1 MRHEQ
6 DLIVIGAGPA
16 GISAAITASR
26 HGLKVTL
33 IDDSSIAGGQI
44 YRATPKEWTRNASTP
59 GDQDLDDGNV
69 LRDLL
74 SKSNVVHL
82 TNHVVWAVAP
92 GFEVRAVSDTKEIK
106 LSAKQLIICSG
117 VTERILPFPGWT
129 TPGVIGLAAST
140 NLLKS
145 QQILPGENPVIA
157 GSGPL
162 LYAVADAIIVAGG
175 KPAAIADLG
184 SLVDWIV
191 SLPKLLTAPA
201 LLFRG
206 LLWRAR
212 IFKARIPVLHRHH
225 VARVHGEDQV
235 ETIELMPIN
244 ANGTPLLKKKSI
256 KFKSTSLIVGHGLI
270 PSVEISRLLKA
281 KHLYRAKRGGWI
293 PEIDAFQRTKISG
306 LYVAGDCGG
315 ISGAKTAALS
325 GTIAGLRASF
335 DSDMISQK
343 TFQDL
348 YHLTERKKNKAERFG
363 KQMGKLMSIRSGLLE
378 GLTPDT
384 IVCRC
389 EDITYGQI
397 MGAIKAGAADCNEV
411 KAWTRAGMGP
421 CQGRTCGETIAE
433 ILSRQV
439 GDRDKAGFFTAR
451 VPLRPCTIDALAPI
465 CSYDEIWNSDVAK
478 VATAILPAENTKYK
492 NHQK

>member
-225 VARVHGEDQV
+225 VARVHGDDQV

-293 PEIDAFQRTKISG
+293 PEIDAFQRTSISG

-315 ISGAKTAALS
+315 ITGAKTAALS

>member
-225 VARVHGEDQV
+225 VACVHGDDQV

-293 PEIDAFQRTKISG
+293 PEIDAFQRTSISG

>member
-33 IDDSSIAGGQI
+33 IDDAPIAGGQI
-44 YRATPKEWTRNASTP
+44 YRATPKEWTPNASTP
-59 GDQDLDDGNV
+59 DDQDLDDGNV

-74 SKSNVVHL
+74 TKSNVVHL

-225 VARVHGEDQV
+225 VARVHGDDQV

-293 PEIDAFQRTKISG
+293 PEIDAFQRTSISG

>member
-145 QQILPGENPVIA
+145 QQILPEKNPVIA

-184 SLVDWIV
+184 SLADWII
-191 SLPKLLTAPA
+191 SLPKLLTAPT

-225 VARVHGEDQV
+225 VARVYGDDQV

-256 KFKSTSLIVGHGLI
+256 KFKSASLIVGHGLI

-293 PEIDAFQRTKISG
+293 PEIDAFQRTSISG

-492 NHQK
+492 THQK

>member
-1 MRHEQ
+1 MSHQQ

-33 IDDSSIAGGQI
+33 IDDAPIAGGQI
-44 YRATPKEWTRNASTP
+44 YRATPNEWTPNAS
-59 GDQDLDDGNV
+59 GSSDQDLDDGNS

-74 SKSNVVHL
+74 SKSNVKHL
-82 TNHVVWAVAP
+82 PNHLVWAVAP
-92 GFEVRAVSDTKEIK
+92 GFEIRTVSDSKEIK
-106 LSAKQLIICSG
+106 LSAKTLVVCSG

-140 NLLKS
+140 ILLKS
-145 QQILPGENPVIA
+145 QQILPGKEPVIA

-162 LYAVADAIIVAGG
+162 LYAVANAIIVAGG

-184 SLVDWIV
+184 SLFDWFV
-191 SLPKLLTAPA
+191 SIPKLLTAPA
-201 LLFRG
+201 LLIRG
-206 LLWRAR
+206 LVWRAR

-225 VARVHGEDQV
+225 VTRVDGDGQV
-235 ETIELMPIN
+235 ETIELTPID
-244 ANGTPLLKKKSI
+244 ANGTPLPKKKNT
-256 KFKSTSLIVGHGLI
+256 KFKSNTLIVGHGLI
-270 PSVEISRLLKA
+270 PSLEITRLLKA
-281 KHLYRAKRGGWI
+281 KHLFNAERGGWT
-293 PEIDAFQRTKISG
+293 PDIDAFQRTSIPG

-335 DSDMISQK
+335 DSDMITEK
-343 TFQDL
+343 VFHDL
-348 YHLTERKKNKAERFG
+348 YSPTVGKRNKTERFG
-363 KQMGKLMSIRSGLLE
+363 KQMGKLMSMRSGLLE
-378 GLTPDT
+378 ALTPDT

-397 MGAIKAGAADCNEV
+397 MGAVNAGAADCNEV
-411 KAWTRAGMGP
+411 KAWTRGGMGP

-433 ILSRQV
+433 IVSLQV

-465 CSYDEIWNSDVAK
+465 CSYDDIWNSDVAK
-478 VATAILPAENTKYK
+478 VATAILPAENTEYK
-492 NHQK
+492 NRLS

>member
-1 MRHEQ
+1 MSYEQ

-33 IDDSSIAGGQI
+33 IDDAPIAGGQI
-44 YRATPKEWTRNASTP
+44 YRATPKEWTQNASSSAY
-59 GDQDLDDGNV
+59 QDLDDGNA

-74 SKSNVVHL
+74 SNSNVTHL
-82 TNHVVWAVAP
+82 TNHAVWAVAP
-92 GFEVRAVSDTKEIK
+92 GFQVRAVSVSKEIK
-106 LSAKQLIICSG
+106 LSAKKLIVCSG

-145 QQILPGENPVIA
+145 QQILPGREPVIA

-162 LYAVADAIIVAGG
+162 LYAVANAIIVAGG
-175 KPAAIADLG
+175 RPTAIVDLG

-225 VARVHGEDQV
+225 VARVYGDDQV
-235 ETIELMPIN
+235 ETIELTPIDS
-244 ANGTPLLKKKSI
+244 NGTPLPKKKNI
-256 KFKSTSLIVGHGLI
+256 KFKSASLVVGHGLI
-270 PSVEISRLLKA
+270 PSVEITRLLKV
-281 KHLYRAKRGGWI
+281 KHLYRAERGGWI
-293 PEIDAFQRTKISG
+293 PEIDAFQRTSVPG

-335 DSDMISQK
+335 DSDMISGK

-348 YHLTERKKNKAERFG
+348 YSFTESKRNKAEHFG
-363 KQMGKLMSIRSGLLE
+363 KQMGKLMSIRSKLLE

-397 MGAIKAGAADCNEV
+397 MGAVNAGAADCNEV

-433 ILSRQV
+433 IVSRQV

-465 CSYDEIWNSDVAK
+465 CSYDDIWNSDVAK
-478 VATAILPAENTKYK
+478 VATAILPAENTEYK
-492 NHQK
+492 NRQK

>member
-145 QQILPGENPVIA
+145 QPILPGENPVIA

-225 VARVHGEDQV
+225 VARVHGDDQV

-293 PEIDAFQRTKISG
+293 PEIDAFQRTSISG